1 MTGNIYI
8 PVDDPT
14 GSAFSIFMALICI
27 GIIAAYIQ
35 IMEHR
40 EKKKAEKEKENGET
54 DTGRIK

>member
-14 GSAFSIFMALICI
+14 GSAFSILMALICI

-40 EKKKAEKEKENGET
+40 EKKKAEKEKKNGKE
-54 DTGRIK
+54 I